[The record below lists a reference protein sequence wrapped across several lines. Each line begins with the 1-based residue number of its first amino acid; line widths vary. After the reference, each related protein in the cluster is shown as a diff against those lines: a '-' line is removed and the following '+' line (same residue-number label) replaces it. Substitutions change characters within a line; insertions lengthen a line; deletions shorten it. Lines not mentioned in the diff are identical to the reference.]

1 MEFSSLSA
9 LANYVQTQIND
20 ALKNDIAEEII
31 EVAKSTA
38 DEVVYE
44 AYPDPKDY
52 VRRYTYG
59 SRGGGAG
66 YDIIASDGE
75 VTIKPAP
82 IALADLIE
90 YGDDG
95 STLGMNSTWTPPNDR
110 EPTYLYPRPFIATT
124 KERIGDGQV
133 VSALKVALEDRG
145 IPVE

>member
-20 ALKNDIAEEII
+20 ALKNDVAEEII

-38 DEVVYE
+38 DEVVYG
-44 AYPDPKDY
+44 AYTPKDY
-52 VRRYTYG
+52 KRDYTYG
-59 SRGGGAG
+59 TRGGGAG

-75 VTIKPAP
+75 VAIKPAP

-95 STLGMNSTWTPPNDR
+95 STLGMKYTWTPPNDR

-124 KERIGDGQV
+124 KEMIEGGQV
-133 VSALKVALEDRG
+133 ADALRVALVDRG

>member
-38 DEVVYE
+38 DEVVYGVYE
-44 AYPDPKDY
+44 PKDY
-52 VRRYTYG
+52 DREFTYG

-95 STLGMNSTWTPPNDR
+95 STLGMNYTWTPPNDR

-133 VSALKVALEDRG
+133 VDALKVALEDRG

>member
-20 ALKNDIAEEII
+20 ALKNDVAEEII
-31 EVAKSTA
+31 DVAKGTA
-38 DEVVYE
+38 DEVVYGV
-44 AYPDPKDY
+44 YKPKDY
-52 VRRYTYG
+52 DRDFTYSSG
-59 SRGGGAG
+59 EG

-75 VTIKPAP
+75 VIIKPAP

-90 YGDDG
+90 HGDDG
-95 STLGMNSTWTPPNDR
+95 ATLGMSYTWTPPRDR

-133 VSALKVALEDRG
+133 TDALRIALESRG

>member
-20 ALKNDIAEEII
+20 ALKN
-31 EVAKSTA
+31 EVAEDIIKVAGQTA
-38 DEVVYE
+38 DEVVYD

-52 VRRYTYG
+52 NRRYTY
-59 SRGGGAG
+59 RGEEG

-75 VTIKPAP
+75 VEIKPAP

-90 YGDDG
+90 HGDDG
-95 STLGMNSTWTPPNDR
+95 ATLGMSYTWTPPRDR
-110 EPTYLYPRPFIATT
+110 EPTYLYPRPFMATT

-133 VSALKVALEDRG
+133 TDALRSALADRG

>member
-20 ALKNDIAEEII
+20 ALKNEVAEEII
-31 EVAKSTA
+31 DVAKGTA
-38 DEVVYE
+38 DEVVYGV
-44 AYPDPKDY
+44 YTPKDY
-52 VRRYTYG
+52 NRNYTFSSDG
-59 SRGGGAG
+59 G

-90 YGDDG
+90 HGDDG
-95 STLGMNSTWTPPNDR
+95 ATLGMSYTWTPPRDR
-110 EPTYLYPRPFIATT
+110 EPTYLYPRPFVATT

-133 VSALKVALEDRG
+133 TDALRSALADRG